1 MQSVFPFF
9 PRRFWLPPSCP
20 SKPPSVTTQA
30 LSSDMQRWRR
40 RGYPDSPSPDVT
52 RQGEKEESRNDA
64 RWRRG
69 GGVCVSPLWQID
81 SFSLCP
87 PHPPLAENSTAEKQ
101 SLENPLH
108 LFLSLSSHFSSL
120 PLQVPPPTMY
130 STPLIFTLSPLL
142 SNAEQMR
149 CILRNVR
156 LQTSQRYCYLN
167 QNVRK
172 RCLNLH
178 I

>member
-69 GGVCVSPLWQID
+69 GGVCESPMAD
-81 SFSLCP
+81 R
-87 PHPPLAENSTAEKQ
+87 
-101 SLENPLH
+101 
-108 LFLSLSSHFSSL
+108 LFLSLPTPPPPSLRTALQKSRAWRIPYIFFSRFLAISPHSHCKSPLPPCIPPPWSSHSL
-120 PLQVPPPTMY
+120 PCSVMQ
-130 STPLIFTLSPLL
+130 
-142 SNAEQMR
+142 NR
-149 CILRNVR
+149 CDA
-156 LQTSQRYCYLN
+156 YCAMWGFRHPS
-167 QNVRK
+167 V
-172 RCLNLH
+172 
-178 I
+178 IVT